1 MRRIFSESAKEL
13 RKTRSLVAMAM
24 LLALAVVL
32 GFVSVQVTESLRVG
46 FSFLPNALAGQM
58 FGPVGGMLVGGLAD
72 ILKYIVKPT
81 GPFFPG
87 FTISGVLG
95 GLIYGLVL
103 YKKPTTLPRVI
114 LSQVLIAV
122 FVNML
127 LNTYWLTILYGN
139 SFLAIWP
146 ARIVSNLITLPIN
159 IILYYLVATLL
170 EKAGIRRQF
179 GGDIIK

>member
-1 MRRIFSESAKEL
+1 MRTIFKDSAKEI
-13 RKTRSLVAMAM
+13 RKTKSLVTMAV

-46 FSFLPNALAGQM
+46 FSFLPNAVSGQL

-72 ILKYIVKPT
+72 ILKYLVKPT

-87 FTISGVLG
+87 FTISGILG
-95 GLIYGLVL
+95 GLIYGLTL

-114 LSQVLIAV
+114 LCMTLISV
-122 FVNML
+122 FVNIL

-159 IILYYLVATLL
+159 IILYYLVVTLL

-179 GGDIIK
+179 TA

>member
-1 MRRIFSESAKEL
+1 MRTIFKDSAKEI
-13 RKTRSLVAMAM
+13 RKTKSLVTMAV

-46 FSFLPNALAGQM
+46 FSFLPNAVSGQL

-72 ILKYIVKPT
+72 ILKYLVKPT

-87 FTISGVLG
+87 FTISGILG
-95 GLIYGLVL
+95 GLIYGLTL

-114 LSQVLIAV
+114 LCMTLISV
-122 FVNML
+122 FVNIL

-139 SFLAIWP
+139 SFLAIWQ

-159 IILYYLVATLL
+159 IILYYLVVTLL

-179 GGDIIK
+179 TA

>member
-1 MRRIFSESAKEL
+1 MRTIFAESAKEL
-13 RKTRSLVAMAM
+13 RKTRSLVGMAM

-46 FSFLPNALAGQM
+46 
-58 FGPVGGMLVGGLAD
+58 
-72 ILKYIVKPT
+72 
-81 GPFFPG
+81 
-87 FTISGVLG
+87 

-103 YKKPTTLPRVI
+103 YKKPVTLPRII
-114 LSQVLIAV
+114 LCNTLIAV

-127 LNTYWLTILYGN
+127 LNTYWLTLLYGN

-170 EKAGIRRQF
+170 EKAGILREYTR
-179 GGDIIK
+179 

>member
-1 MRRIFSESAKEL
+1 MRTIFTESAKEI
-13 RKTRSLVAMAM
+13 RKTKSLVTMAV

-46 FSFLPNALAGQM
+46 FSFLPNAVSGQL

-72 ILKYIVKPT
+72 ILKYLVKPT

-87 FTISGVLG
+87 FTISGILG

-103 YKKPTTLPRVI
+103 YKKPATLPRII
-114 LSQVLIAV
+114 LCMTLISV
-122 FVNML
+122 FVNIL

-159 IILYYLVATLL
+159 IILYYLVVTLL

-179 GGDIIK
+179 TA

>member
-1 MRRIFSESAKEL
+1 MRRMFSESAKEL

-32 GFVSVQVTESLRVG
+32 GFVSVQVTESVRVG
-46 FSFLPNALAGQM
+46 FAFLPNAMSGQL
-58 FGPVGGMLVGGLAD
+58 FGPVGGMLTGGLAD
-72 ILKYIVKPT
+72 ILKYFVKPT

-87 FTISGVLG
+87 FTISGILG

-114 LSQVLIAV
+114 LSQVLITV
-122 FVNML
+122 FVNIF
-127 LNTYWLTILYGN
+127 LNTYWLTLLYGN

-146 ARIVSNLITLPIN
+146 ARIISNLVLLPIN
-159 IILYYLVATLL
+159 IIMHYLVATLL

-179 GGDIIK
+179 GSPVAK

>member
-1 MRRIFSESAKEL
+1 MRTIFKDSAKEI
-13 RKTRSLVAMAM
+13 RKTKSLVTMAV

-46 FSFLPNALAGQM
+46 FSFLPNAVSGQL

-72 ILKYIVKPT
+72 ILKYLVKPT

-87 FTISGVLG
+87 FTISGILG
-95 GLIYGLVL
+95 GLIYGLTL

-114 LSQVLIAV
+114 LCMTLISV
-122 FVNML
+122 FVNIL
-127 LNTYWLTILYGN
+127 LNTCWLTILYGN

-159 IILYYLVATLL
+159 IILYYLVVTLL

-179 GGDIIK
+179 TA

>member
-1 MRRIFSESAKEL
+1 MRTIFKDSAKEI
-13 RKTRSLVAMAM
+13 RKTKSLVTMAV

-46 FSFLPNALAGQM
+46 FSFLPNAVSGQL

-72 ILKYIVKPT
+72 ILKYLVKPT

-103 YKKPTTLPRVI
+103 YKKPATLPRII
-114 LSQVLIAV
+114 LCMTLIAV

-139 SFLAIWP
+139 AFLVILP
-146 ARIVSNLITLPIN
+146 ARIVSNLISLPVN

-179 GGDIIK
+179 TA

>member
-1 MRRIFSESAKEL
+1 MRRFFSDSAKEL
-13 RKTRSLVAMAM
+13 RKTKSLVAMAM

-46 FSFLPNALAGQM
+46 FAFLPNALAGQM

-146 ARIVSNLITLPIN
+146 ARIISNLITLPIN

-179 GGDIIK
+179 GESAIK

>member
-1 MRRIFSESAKEL
+1 MRTIFTESAKEI
-13 RKTRSLVAMAM
+13 RKTKSLVTMAV

-46 FSFLPNALAGQM
+46 FSFLPNAVSGQL

-72 ILKYIVKPT
+72 ILKYLVKPT

-103 YKKPTTLPRVI
+103 YKKPATLPRII
-114 LSQVLIAV
+114 LCMTLIAV

-139 SFLAIWP
+139 AFLVILP
-146 ARIVSNLITLPIN
+146 ARIVSNLISLPVN

-170 EKAGIRRQF
+170 E
-179 GGDIIK
+179 

>member
-1 MRRIFSESAKEL
+1 MRTIFTESAKEI
-13 RKTRSLVAMAM
+13 RKTKSLVTMAV

-46 FSFLPNALAGQM
+46 FSFLPNAVSGQL

-72 ILKYIVKPT
+72 ILKYLVKPT

-103 YKKPTTLPRVI
+103 YKKPATLPRII
-114 LSQVLIAV
+114 LCMTLIAV

-139 SFLAIWP
+139 AFLVILP
-146 ARIVSNLITLPIN
+146 ARIVSNLISLPVN

-179 GGDIIK
+179 TA

>member
-1 MRRIFSESAKEL
+1 MRTIFKDSAKEI
-13 RKTRSLVAMAM
+13 RKTKSLVTMAV

-46 FSFLPNALAGQM
+46 FSFLPNAVSGQL

-72 ILKYIVKPT
+72 ILKYLVKPT

-87 FTISGVLG
+87 FTISGILG

-103 YKKPTTLPRVI
+103 YKKPATLPRII
-114 LSQVLIAV
+114 LCMTLIAV

-127 LNTYWLTILYGN
+127 LNTYWLTLLYGN
-139 SFLAIWP
+139 AFLVILP
-146 ARIVSNLITLPIN
+146 ARIVSNLISLPVN

-179 GGDIIK
+179 TA

>member
-1 MRRIFSESAKEL
+1 MRTIFTESAKEI
-13 RKTRSLVAMAM
+13 RKTKSLVTLAV

-46 FSFLPNALAGQM
+46 FSFLPNAVSGQL

-72 ILKYIVKPT
+72 ILKYLVKPT

-103 YKKPTTLPRVI
+103 YKKPATLPRII
-114 LSQVLIAV
+114 LCMTLIAV

-139 SFLAIWP
+139 AFLVILP
-146 ARIVSNLITLPIN
+146 ARIVSNLISLPVN

-179 GGDIIK
+179 TA

>member
-1 MRRIFSESAKEL
+1 MRTIFTESAKEI
-13 RKTRSLVAMAM
+13 RKTKSLVTMAV

-46 FSFLPNALAGQM
+46 FSFLPNAVSGQL

-72 ILKYIVKPT
+72 ILKYLVKPT

-87 FTISGVLG
+87 FTISGILG

-103 YKKPTTLPRVI
+103 YKKPATLPRII
-114 LSQVLIAV
+114 LCMTLIAV

-127 LNTYWLTILYGN
+127 LNTYWLTLLYGN
-139 SFLAIWP
+139 AFLVILP
-146 ARIVSNLITLPIN
+146 ARIVSNLISLPVN

-179 GGDIIK
+179 TA